1 MAEILNDYNFKD
13 VGRGSR
19 YPYDEWFDGQ
29 IWKLTHLVDFD
40 CQPASLRQAF
50 YSAAKRKGMKIKV
63 SLLSNN
69 DVVVQR
75 ID

>member
-1 MAEILNDYNFKD
+1 MAEILESFKFKE

-19 YPYDEWFDGQ
+19 YPYDQWFDGQ

-40 CQPASLRQAF
+40 CQPSSLRQAF
-50 YSAAKRKGMKIKV
+50 YSAARRKDLKIKV